1 LTRTTENS
9 ELALAKREMDLAA
22 AALATAGAGSIGN
35 LECRMADLQVRF
47 LTTPAR
53 TLPELSL
60 RLEAIRS
67 LVAGLGEPGY
77 LLQLIDATLDDLR
90 RLSAT
95 AARE

>member
-1 LTRTTENS
+1 MTRTTENS
-9 ELALAKREMDLAA
+9 ELALTKREMDLAA
-22 AALATAGAGSIGN
+22 DALATAGAGSIGN

-53 TLPELSL
+53 TLPEISL

-77 LLQLIDATLDDLR
+77 LLQLVDATLNDVR
-90 RLSAT
+90 GMSAT
-95 AARE
+95 DARK

>member
-1 LTRTTENS
+1 MTRTTENS
-9 ELALAKREMDLAA
+9 ELALTKREMDLAA
-22 AALATAGAGSIGN
+22 DALATAGAGSIGN

-53 TLPELSL
+53 TLPEISL

-67 LVAGLGEPGY
+67 LVVGLGEPGY
-77 LLQLIDATLDDLR
+77 LLQLVDATLEDLR

-95 AARE
+95 NASK

>member
-1 LTRTTENS
+1 MTRTTENS
-9 ELALAKREMDLAA
+9 ELALTKREMDLAA
-22 AALATAGAGSIGN
+22 DALATAGAGSIEN

-53 TLPELSL
+53 TLPEISL

-77 LLQLIDATLDDLR
+77 LLQLVDATLNDVR
-90 RLSAT
+90 GLSAT
-95 AARE
+95 DARK